1 MSLISINGVNVFAG
15 VITVPLRGV
24 WQADL
29 VIDQPDLSGFDAGAS
44 VTIKSE
50 DGYELKGTVE
60 PGRTG
65 DNLEAVHV
73 RVLGGKGG
81 MGKTITAKAYNQP
94 GAFVRDVLNGI
105 AQDAGETLS
114 TDIAQSLL
122 TTDLSA
128 WNTMAMPANRALVT
142 LLDIVAPNAD
152 WRILADGTLWCGDE
166 TWPSST
172 QAYDVLNFD
181 PTKATYELGVVSPSI
196 MPGTTVD
203 GLGKIARSEHVLDA
217 DHMRTTVWID
227 IEGTERGF
235 RESINAI
242 IKQETAH
249 IDYFTLYDA
258 KIVAQ
263 SADNTTV
270 DIQPGDPRLP
280 GMSKVPLRLG
290 IPGATVQVTPGGFIR
305 LGWDRGNPSM
315 PYAALWQGGE
325 TPVKTIIKGTTVY
338 VGDETG
344 AQFIAMSNK
353 VKAWLDAFNAAVS
366 GWTPVPNDGG
376 AALKVALAT
385 LIGGVPAT
393 DVAATKGKV
402 V

>member
-1 MSLISINGVNVFAG
+1 MSLITINDVNVFEG
-15 VITVPLRGV
+15 VIDAPLRGV
-24 WQADL
+24 WTADL
-29 VIDQPDLSGFDAGAS
+29 VIDQPDLSGFDAGTS
-44 VTIKSE
+44 VSIKSE

-65 DNLEAVHV
+65 DNLQAVHV

-81 MGKTITAKAYNQP
+81 MGKTVTPRGYNQP

-114 TDIAQSLL
+114 ADIAQSLL

-128 WNTMAMPANRALVT
+128 WNTVAVPANRMLVA

-166 TWPSST
+166 TWPSSNPT
-172 QAYDVLNFD
+172 YDLLNHS
-181 PTKATYELGVVSPSI
+181 PAQATYELGVVSPSI
-196 MPGTTVD
+196 MPGVTID
-203 GLGKIARSEHVLDA
+203 GLGKIARAQHVIDA
-217 DHMRTTVWID
+217 DHMRTSIWTDID
-227 IEGTERGF
+227 GNERGI
-235 RESINAI
+235 REAI
-242 IKQETAH
+242 GAIVRQELAG

-263 SADNTTV
+263 SADGTTV

-280 GMSKVPLRLG
+280 GMSKVPLR
-290 IPGATVQVTPGGFIR
+290 PGVPGVTVQVAPGGFIR

-315 PYAALWQGGE
+315 PYCALWQGGE
-325 TPVKTIIKGTTVY
+325 TPVKTVIKGTTVY
-338 VGDETG
+338 IGDETG

-353 VKAWLDAFNAAVS
+353 VKAWFDAFNAAVS

-385 LIGGVPAT
+385 LIGGVPTT